1 MQALALRLGALMKV
15 EIFPL
20 LEKQRELYR
29 IPRGV
34 ERFHSYLREMI
45 DPESRDLRLPL
56 VAMNPMGK
64 DHIPALLDQLI
75 ALDAENAAAQAIAE
89 AAPRLKGIPGD
100 YRLALVL
107 SDDAMGGW
115 TNRYTSEYSHRFE
128 SGTLLRRGW
137 LVGVLWTSEPP
148 ALETVREAALTAVYR
163 AAYIQQ
169 HGFAENLRERMAQEG
184 YSMAMAGCRSLRL
197 NPEEIAATR
206 EIIQPFLETRDMRTG
221 VECLFGDE
229 AAISLGFTPRGLQDR
244 AGFALALQD
253 ARKAAKI

>member
-1 MQALALRLGALMKV
+1 MKV

-29 IPRGV
+29 IPRGM

-64 DHIPALLDQLI
+64 DHIPALLDRLI
-75 ALDAENAAAQAIAE
+75 ALGAENAAAQAIEE
-89 AAPRLKGIPGD
+89 AAPRLKEIPGD

-115 TNRYTSEYSHRFE
+115 TNRHTSEYSHRFE
-128 SGTLLRRGW
+128 NGPLLRRGW
-137 LVGVLWTSEPP
+137 LVGVLWTSAPP
-148 ALETVREAALTAVYR
+148 ALETVREAVLTAVYR

-169 HGFAENLRERMAQEG
+169 HGPAGNLRERMAQEG
-184 YSMAMAGCRSLRL
+184 YAMAMAGCKAPHL
-197 NPEEIAATR
+197 NAAEIAATR

-229 AAISLGFTPRGLQDR
+229 AALSLGFTPRGLQDR

-253 ARKAAKI
+253 AADLARDSR